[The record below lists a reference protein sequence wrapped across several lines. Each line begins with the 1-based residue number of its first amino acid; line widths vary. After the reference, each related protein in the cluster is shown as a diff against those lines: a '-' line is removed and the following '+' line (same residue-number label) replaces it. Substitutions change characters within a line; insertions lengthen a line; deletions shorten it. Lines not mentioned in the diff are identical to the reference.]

1 MSASFEPVIHANA
14 SMAYVVP
21 GILVLPV
28 LIFPYCIASL
38 TFMVFPLH
46 IQVNELIGYNVS
58 RLKEG
63 TSVGLSE
70 INLKPMG

>member
-1 MSASFEPVIHANA
+1 MSASFEPVTHAKA

-21 GILVLPV
+21 GILVLPL
-28 LIFPYCIASL
+28 LILPYWIASL
-38 TFMVFPLH
+38 TFIIFSLN

-70 INLKPMG
+70 INLKSMG

>member
-1 MSASFEPVIHANA
+1 MSASFEPVTHAKA

-21 GILVLPV
+21 GILVLPL
-28 LIFPYCIASL
+28 LILPYWIASL

-46 IQVNELIGYNVS
+46 IQVYKFVGYNVS

-63 TSVGLSE
+63 TGIRLSE
-70 INLKPMG
+70 INLKSMG